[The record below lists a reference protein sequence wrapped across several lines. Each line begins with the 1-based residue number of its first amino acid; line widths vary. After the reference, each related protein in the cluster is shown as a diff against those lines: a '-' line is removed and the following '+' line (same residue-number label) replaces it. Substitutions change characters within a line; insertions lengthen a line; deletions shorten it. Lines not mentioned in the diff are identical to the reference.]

1 MKEYKENNLSV
12 EEELDKELEDLLEGM
27 PENEALE
34 KKIECKIKKTIQR
47 IAFQTILIVAG
58 SMLALFLII
67 SPIMNALYTNP
78 EKLNQEPDRTML
90 MILRTYWETTE
101 PYMEPVSLEVKK
113 TGFAKY
119 DLEMQIINHQG
130 AVNIG
135 EKNVWM
141 EMVRGTY
148 KNWRNTGAPMNSMG
162 RFDKNS
168 FGGKEKYLTE
178 LKELPQSAVI
188 YVSIG
193 EKSPRALE
201 EFKKENVL
209 LEWIE
214 VYQPNVDFQGGLN
227 MNLAACFQETDIRQ
241 NMTTEELKAVYLS
254 NLENLIKY
262 PELWKSLGLNDSH
275 KMFIG
280 NEMTILK
287 ECYEDAKKLETLESK
302 HYCISGKRDVIIEYL
317 EKTEVETIF
326 VDEIKLSTIY

>member
-1 MKEYKENNLSV
+1 MKEYKENSLSI
-12 EEELDKELEDLLEGM
+12 EELDKELEGLVESM
-27 PENEALE
+27 PENGLLE
-34 KKIECKIKKTIQR
+34 KKIEQKIKKTIQR
-47 IAFQTILIVAG
+47 IAFQTILLVAG
-58 SMLALFLII
+58 SLIALFLII
-67 SPIMNALYTNP
+67 SPIMNALYPNP

-90 MILRTYWETTE
+90 MLLRTYWETTE
-101 PYMEPVSLEVKK
+101 PYMEPVSLEVEKK
-113 TGFAKY
+113 GFAKY
-119 DLEMQIINHQG
+119 DLAMQIINHQG

-148 KNWRNTGAPMNSMG
+148 KNWRNTGAPMNTMG
-162 RFDKNS
+162 RFDENS
-168 FGGKEKYLTE
+168 FGGKEKYLAE
-178 LKELPQSAVI
+178 LKELPQSAMI

-201 EFKKENVL
+201 DLKKENVL

-214 VYQPNVDFQGGLN
+214 VYQPNVNFQGGLN

-241 NMTTEELKAVYLS
+241 DMTTEELKAVYLS

-275 KMFIG
+275 KMFSG
-280 NEMTILK
+280 NEMTMLK

-302 HYCISGKRDVIIEYL
+302 YYCISGKKDAIIEYL
-317 EKTEVETIF
+317 EKTDVETLF
-326 VDEIKLSTIY
+326 VDAVNLSAIY